1 MLKIKILASILILC
15 FCASYSQS
23 YDSVKKNTLN
33 RLTLQNRILSDSLI
47 KKMDQSKNSWLTF
60 LPSVNYDIKNQS
72 VNVGIS
78 LNSYTS
84 FVQNKRRNKI
94 ELEKLRH
101 QLEAKIET
109 QEENTL
115 LKIEE
120 CETLL
125 QTLKERTEIFKI
137 SCDLFSITIGKYE
150 NKEISIED
158 FLIKKKKFIEQK
170 VKIKTEIKNLIRKNE
185 ELKRRNKIHFLE
197 KYILETETQIINLIS
212 RYSAKEINLGF
223 LGQSPKDL
231 N

>member
-1 MLKIKILASILILC
+1 MIRIKILLSILMLC
-15 FCASYSQS
+15 FCASYSQN
-23 YDSVKKNTLN
+23 YDSLKKNTLN
-33 RLTLQNRILSDSLI
+33 KLTLQNRIISDSLI
-47 KKMDQSKNSWLTF
+47 KKLDQNRNPWLTF

-72 VNVGIS
+72 INVGIS
-78 LNSYTS
+78 LNSFTS
-84 FVQNKRRNKI
+84 FIQNKRRNKI

-101 QLEAKIET
+101 QMEAKNDN
-109 QEENTL
+109 QEEKTL

-170 VKIKTEIKNLIRKNE
+170 MKIKTEIKNLIRKNE
-185 ELKRRNKIHFLE
+185 ELKRKNKIHFLE
-197 KYILETETQIINLIS
+197 KYILETESIITNLIS
-212 RYSAKEINLGF
+212 QYSAKEINLGF
-223 LGQSPKDL
+223 LGQSPKE
-231 N
+231 

>member
-1 MLKIKILASILILC
+1 M
-15 FCASYSQS
+15 
-23 YDSVKKNTLN
+23 
-33 RLTLQNRILSDSLI
+33 
-47 KKMDQSKNSWLTF
+47 
-60 LPSVNYDIKNQS
+60 
-72 VNVGIS
+72 
-78 LNSYTS
+78 
-84 FVQNKRRNKI
+84 
-94 ELEKLRH
+94 EKLRH

-137 SCDLFSITIGKYE
+137 SCDLFSITKGKYK

-197 KYILETETQIINLIS
+197 KYILETESIIINLIS

-223 LGQSPKDL
+223 LGQSPKE
-231 N
+231 